1 MINKE
6 RKGKKEKQNERNSIT
21 TMYSN
26 NYSDFNLEP
35 KHLKN
40 LKKLMHQPYCLFET
54 YNISHEYYVAKV
66 YFHKANKIIYGCFY
80 PNIILFVTTCNK
92 IGYI

>member
-1 MINKE
+1 
-6 RKGKKEKQNERNSIT
+6 
-21 TMYSN
+21 
-26 NYSDFNLEP
+26 
-35 KHLKN
+35 
-40 LKKLMHQPYCLFET
+40 MHQPYCLFET

-92 IGYI
+92 IGYIWSHCEKTEAIKLYPLEKKRNI

>member
-1 MINKE
+1 M
-6 RKGKKEKQNERNSIT
+6 KGIVLLQCILIIQILIWSQNI
-21 TMYSN
+21 
-26 NYSDFNLEP
+26 
-35 KHLKN
+35 KKN
-40 LKKLMHQPYCLFET
+40 LKKLMHQPHCPFET
-54 YNISHEYYVAKV
+54 YIISHEDYVTKV

>member
-1 MINKE
+1 
-6 RKGKKEKQNERNSIT
+6 
-21 TMYSN
+21 
-26 NYSDFNLEP
+26 
-35 KHLKN
+35 
-40 LKKLMHQPYCLFET
+40 MHQPHCLFET
-54 YNISHEYYVAKV
+54 YNISHEDYVTKV

>member
-26 NYSDFNLEP
+26 YSDFNLEP
-35 KHLKN
+35 KHQKN
-40 LKKLMHQPYCLFET
+40 LKKLMHQPHCLFET
-54 YNISHEYYVAKV
+54 YNISHEDYVTKV